1 MSILPAGFERAMKP
15 PGAFARH
22 GPVLFLFFLCILF
35 IACDKEPA
43 RPPPET
49 AEVERGS
56 IEITVSAPGKVVP
69 ADVRTLKS
77 RAAGEVERLLVA
89 EGDTVKKGD
98 LLMRLDPQV
107 EEARLSR
114 ARAEH
119 KAARASVKKARVRLE
134 QAKDEFERSKELYQ
148 EGMESE
154 SEFQR
159 KRRSLEMA
167 RSELLAAESRM
178 TAAAQA
184 VKEAKNRL
192 SYTRI
197 VSPMTGTVL
206 DLSARPG
213 QVVSSGTTGLDT
225 GTPLLTI
232 ADLSRL
238 TVKAKVE
245 ETDVASVSSGQTA
258 RIELDTYPGTSFP
271 GRVID
276 IAPDA
281 VDQGA
286 LTVVEVDI
294 VIEDQKG
301 TTLRPGMSAT
311 VEIITV
317 KREDV
322 LLVPVSAIHSRGE
335 KKGAVVLKNG
345 GTSWQPLRTGAG
357 DWERVVIK
365 EGLTAGDRV
374 VLPP

>member
-1 MSILPAGFERAMKP
+1 MSIFPAGSERPKKRP
-15 PGAFARH
+15 DTFARR
-22 GPVLFLFFLCILF
+22 PALFLFFLCVLF
-35 IACDKEPA
+35 TACDKEPA
-43 RPPPET
+43 KPPPET
-49 AEVERGS
+49 AEVEHGS
-56 IEITVSAPGKVVP
+56 IEVTVSAPGKVVP

-77 RAAGEVERLLVA
+77 RAAGEIERLLVA

-98 LLMRLDPQV
+98 LLVRLDPKV
-107 EEARLSR
+107 ERARLSR
-114 ARAEH
+114 VRAEH
-119 KAARASVKKARVRLE
+119 RAARASVKKARVRLE
-134 QAKDEFERSKELYQ
+134 QAKEEFKRSKELYRQ
-148 EGMESE
+148 GMESE
-154 SEFQR
+154 SEFQK
-159 KRRSLEMA
+159 KRRALDLA
-167 RSELLAAESRM
+167 RSELEVAKSRM
-178 TAAAQA
+178 MASRQE
-184 VKEAKNRL
+184 VEEARNRL

-197 VSPMTGTVL
+197 VSPMAGTVL
-206 DLSARPG
+206 DLSAKPG

-245 ETDVASVSSGQTA
+245 ETDVASVMPGQTA
-258 RIELDTYPGTSFP
+258 RVELDTYPGTSFP

-301 TTLRPGMSAT
+301 ATLRPGMSAT

-322 LLVPVSAIHSRGE
+322 LLAPVSAIHSRGE

-345 GTSWQPLRTGAG
+345 GTAWRPVRTGAG